1 MRMEILEKIKNSA
14 SQIPFLNKIL
24 KGKSSGRPE
33 APSTHLVCDYG
44 KSKVV
49 FLELEKS
56 QQGLKL
62 LKFNKTSRISSQG
75 KDSEALKEFFAQGG
89 YSTNKVRMSV
99 KGQGVILRFVQ
110 FPLMKEAD
118 LRSAISFE
126 IDQYIP
132 FKAHEVVWDFC
143 ILEEGIPLA
152 NGLGMNVLLV
162 AMKRE
167 ELYTMVQIFQNAG
180 LQIELVDVDAL
191 ASINALQYFHPDD
204 SNQPVA
210 ILDIGTEVSTLSVMH
225 KGKPKFIRDMTY
237 GGMDI
242 LKRLR
247 RKLNLTQEQALQ
259 QIEVDREPTPEVSAV
274 IKEALGDLVSDL
286 RISLNYYL
294 DQVQGAEPITKLF
307 IEGGGGYHP
316 LVIETLSQ
324 ALGFPVEIMNVTAKI
339 QLADGISGEIIKQN
353 QGMLPVALGLCLR

>member
-1 MRMEILEKIKNSA
+1 MEILEKIKKSS
-14 SQIPFLNKIL
+14 SQIPLLNKIL
-24 KGKSSGRPE
+24 KGKSSAAAE
-33 APSTHLVCDYG
+33 APSTHLVCDFG

-56 QQGLKL
+56 AQGLRL
-62 LKFNKTSRISSQG
+62 LKFNKTGRISSQG

-110 FPLMKEAD
+110 FPMMKAED

-132 FKAHEVVWDFC
+132 FKAHEVVWDFYV
-143 ILEEGIPLA
+143 IEEGIPIA
-152 NGLGMNVLLV
+152 NGIGQNVLLV

-180 LQIELVDVDAL
+180 LQIELIDVDAL
-191 ASINALQYFHPDD
+191 ASINALAYFHPEDIKAA
-204 SNQPVA
+204 VA
-210 ILDIGTEVSTLSVMH
+210 ILDIGTEVSTLSVVH

-247 RKLNLTQEQALQ
+247 RKLNLAQDQALL
-259 QIEVDREPTPEVSAV
+259 QIEVDREPTPEAAAV

-294 DQVQGAEPITKLF
+294 DQVQGAEPVTKLF
-307 IEGGGGYHP
+307 IEGGGAYHP
-316 LVIETLSQ
+316 LVIATLSES
-324 ALGFPVEIMNVTAKI
+324 LGFAVEIMNVTAKL
-339 QLADGISGEIIKQN
+339 QLVDGVPEETVKKN